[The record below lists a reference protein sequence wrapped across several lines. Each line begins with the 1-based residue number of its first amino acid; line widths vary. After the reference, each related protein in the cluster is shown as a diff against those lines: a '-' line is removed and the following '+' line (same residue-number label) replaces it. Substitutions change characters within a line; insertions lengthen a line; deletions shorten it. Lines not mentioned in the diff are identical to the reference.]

1 MQFGTVTL
9 ANGDAREGVRPVRTI
24 TITNPKGGC
33 AKTTTAVNLAYALAL
48 DKTRVLLVDLDPQ
61 AHATLGLGCRG
72 EEIARTVYD
81 LFVHSDV
88 NAQSLICETTLT
100 HLHLLPSNAKLARVE
115 MELAGV
121 LGKEMIFAEKMRVLH
136 DEYDLCI
143 VDSPPGHGLLST
155 CALICAS
162 DIIVPIQPHFYAY
175 QGLQRTVGRL
185 ETVKDRFY
193 PCSINLLGLALTL
206 VDDRAMMTKRIR
218 ASIHEDFKGLAFES
232 EIHCNVAVSQAPENG
247 CSVLAF
253 DPQSR
258 GAREYKALASEVR
271 GRLIGSA

>member
-1 MQFGTVTL
+1 L
-9 ANGDAREGVRPVRTI
+9 ANGDAREGVQPVRTI

-48 DKTRVLLVDLDPQ
+48 GKTRVLLVDLDPQ

-72 EEIARTVYD
+72 EEMTQTVYD
-81 LFVHSDV
+81 LLVHPDV
-88 NAQSLICETTLT
+88 NATSLICETTLT
-100 HLHLLPSNAKLARVE
+100 HLHLLPSNGKLARAE
-115 MELAGV
+115 MELTGV
-121 LGKEMIFAEKMRVLH
+121 LGKEIILAEHLRVLR
-136 DEYDLCI
+136 DDYDLCI
-143 VDSPPGHGLLST
+143 VDSPPGYGLLST

-162 DIIVPIQPHFYAY
+162 DIIVPVQPHFYAY
-175 QGLQRTVGRL
+175 QGLQRTVDRV
-185 ETVKDRFY
+185 EIVKDRFH
-193 PCSINLLGLALTL
+193 PCEINLLGLALTL
-206 VDDRAMMTKRIR
+206 VDDRSMMTKRIR
-218 ASIHEDFKGLAFES
+218 ASIHEDFKDLAFES

-271 GRLIGSA
+271 GRLLGPA